1 MPDLE
6 HSHPDRDL
14 PPAGATGPTAA
25 SGPEDGAPARGQP
38 AYSGTSLELVIAG
51 AGDSFWEWDLRSDR
65 LFLSSPAREFLGLG
79 RDDGLFSFHTWTAS
93 LHPEDREGVLR
104 QLQRHL
110 EHDEPLRLEY
120 RIRSGSGPYRWM
132 SARGACQRDEHGNAT
147 RIAGLLSDIT
157 ERREREER
165 FRCAQETYRK
175 LFETARDGL
184 FVLEPD
190 GRFREANPAMLRML
204 GYTLEE
210 IRQER
215 ERKLTSPEWSHR
227 DEKALR
233 QCQARGHADQFE
245 KQYQRR
251 DGSRVTVEMRTWVV
265 QDGEGRTAYIGGVV
279 RDVSDRRVAEHRV
292 RKLAFFDILTGLPN
306 RQLFKSRLREAIE
319 TARHTAQ
326 MVAVLFVDLDRFKQV
341 NDTLGHS
348 AGDKL
353 LSAVALRFRNA
364 VRQGDFV
371 ARPSRDDSDYSVSR
385 FGGDEFTIAVT
396 VQEPQHAAA
405 VAERLQKRLRK
416 PFRIEN
422 HEVFVGSSIGIALY
436 PTDGEDVE
444 TLTRNADTAMYHAKE
459 RGRDMY
465 FFYSDSMNASGL
477 RKIELEANLLRA
489 LENEAFEV
497 YFQVQRNA
505 VDARISGCE
514 ALVRWNCRELGPIG
528 PDEFI
533 PIAEETG
540 MIVELGDWVL
550 RKACRQV
557 ADWEQAGFQ
566 PISVSIN
573 VSARQFQD
581 DAFPARIGAIL
592 REAGVDASRLE
603 LEITESVFLVDEQ
616 EIDQAFAELKNLG
629 VRIAL
634 DDFGTGYS
642 ALSYLRRFRR
652 FPIDRVKIDRSFVG
666 ELTSSSSDRALIQA
680 IISMVHTL
688 GMQVVAEGVE
698 LEEQAEILRSFA
710 CDDLQGYLVGR
721 PVPAAQFE
729 NLLRRAKATP
739 S

>member
-1 MPDLE
+1 MTDEDHREPSNDQ
-6 HSHPDRDL
+6 S
-14 PPAGATGPTAA
+14 TADPG
-25 SGPEDGAPARGQP
+25 GPEDASPDAAAPR
-38 AYSGTSLELVIAG
+38 SCDELYELAVVG
-51 AGDSFWEWDLRSDR
+51 AGDSVWDWDLRSNE
-65 LFLSSPAREFLGLG
+65 LFLSSPLRELF
-79 RDDGLFSFHTWTAS
+79 DQSQDGVPFNFQTWTAS
-93 LHPEDREGVLR
+93 LHPDDREVVLR
-104 QLQRHL
+104 RLQRHL
-110 EHDEPLRLEY
+110 EHDEPYCIEY
-120 RIRSGSGPYRWM
+120 RVRIGAGQYRWM
-132 SARGACQRDEHGNAT
+132 FGRGACERDGYGNAI

-165 FRCAQETYRK
+165 FRSAQETYRK

-184 FVLEPD
+184 FLLEPD
-190 GRFREANPAMLRML
+190 GRFREANPALLRML
-204 GYTLEE
+204 GYTLAG

-215 ERKLTSPEWSHR
+215 ERKLTPPEWSHL
-227 DEKALR
+227 DEQALR
-233 QCQARGHADQFE
+233 QCEARGHADQFE

-251 DGSRVTVEMRTWVV
+251 DGARITVEMRTWAV
-265 QDGEGRTAYIGGVV
+265 QAEEGRATLIGGAV
-279 RDVSDRRVAEHRV
+279 RRVSDRRMAEHRV
-292 RKLAFFDILTGLPN
+292 RKLAFFDVLTGLPN
-306 RQLFKSRLREAIE
+306 RQLFKSRLREAIDS
-319 TARHTAQ
+319 ARRHGL

-364 VRQGDFV
+364 IRQGDFV
-371 ARPSRDDSDYSVSR
+371 ARSSRNDSECSISR

-396 VQEPQHAAA
+396 VQEPQNAAA
-405 VAERLQKRLRK
+405 VAERLQKKLRK

-436 PTDGEDVE
+436 PEDGEDVE

-477 RKIELEANLLRA
+477 RKLEIEASLLRA
-489 LENEAFEV
+489 LETEAFDV
-497 YFQVQRNA
+497 HFQVLRNA
-505 VDARISGCE
+505 MDARISGCE
-514 ALVRWNCRELGPIG
+514 ALVRWTRGELGPIP

-550 RKACRQV
+550 RQACQQV
-557 ADWEQAGFQ
+557 ALWERAGFQ
-566 PISVSIN
+566 AIPVSVN
-573 VSARQFQD
+573 VSARQFQT
-581 DAFPARIGAIL
+581 DAFPARIDAIL
-592 REAGVDASRLE
+592 RETGVDASRLE
-603 LEITESVFLVDEQ
+603 LEITESVFLVDEK
-616 EIDQAFAELKNLG
+616 EIAKAFSELKSLG
-629 VRIAL
+629 VRISL

-642 ALSYLRRFRR
+642 ALSYLRR

-698 LEEQAEILRSFA
+698 LEEQAEILRSFG
-710 CDDLQGYLVGR
+710 CDDLQGYLIGR
-721 PVPAAQFE
+721 PVPPAQFE
-729 NLLRRAKATP
+729 TFLRRAKTQG